1 MRAGPLSL
9 FVAGLLVTST
19 GWSALARVVD
29 GRDEA
34 TLLPPPGAVVLD
46 YENHGYSLRRNGDG
60 TVSVRVDL
68 APLASRAP
76 FASRGADVS
85 DPVGRLAAALTAG
98 AGEQYDAVSRVLAW
112 VSDNIEYD
120 LDREVDQSAESV
132 LERRSAYCTGIARLT
147 VALLASVGI
156 EAREVPGYVVVGT
169 RWGPPPGFHRWVE
182 VRYPD
187 RGWVFSDPVATHH
200 FVPAT
205 YLRLADDRLEGA
217 PGTGSLVDR
226 DDRGREIDLWTWNG
240 TGREGLRVRAN
251 DAGRRAAALVVRLRP
266 EVDATAIL
274 EGEGSRRVLDVA
286 GGSATFLGL
295 EPGRYELRVEHAG
308 RRAAWKRLTFRDR
321 ILAEIEVPVGTVPPE
336 ESESR

>member
-1 MRAGPLSL
+1 MKVGPFPLFLAG
-9 FVAGLLVTST
+9 FLLASA

-34 TLLPPPGAVVLD
+34 TLLPPPGVVVHD
-46 YENHGYSLRRNGDG
+46 YDNHGYRLRRNGDG

-76 FASRGADVS
+76 FEPPRGDRS

-98 AGEQYDAVSRVLAW
+98 AREQYEAVSRVLAW

-120 LDREVDQSAESV
+120 LDREADQSAERV

-156 EAREVPGYVVVGT
+156 EAREVPGYVVERT

-217 PGTGSLVDR
+217 PGSGALVDR
-226 DDRGREIDLWTWNG
+226 DDRGREIDLWSWNG
-240 TGREGLRVRAN
+240 SGREGLRVRAN
-251 DAGRRAAALVVRLRP
+251 DPGRRSAALVVRLRP
-266 EVDATAIL
+266 EVAATAIL
-274 EGEGSRRVLDVA
+274 EGEGVRRVLDVA

-321 ILAEIEVPVGTVPPE
+321 VLAEIEVPVGTVPPE
-336 ESESR
+336 ESGSR